1 MNKIEIRKQFPYL
14 DSNKIYFN
22 HAAVSPLPKYIAD
35 KINSYIHERS
45 VTEINNYKAG
55 LEKTENLKHQLSKL
69 LNAQS
74 ERIAFTKSVT
84 DSLNI
89 LAQGIDW
96 KQGDRIILN
105 DIEFPAN
112 VYPFLNLKNKGIE
125 IDFVKSNDGAISIVD
140 IEKLITSKTKLL
152 SISFVQFLSGFR
164 ADLKTIGELCKKNN
178 IIFCVDVIQGAGVA
192 PLDIKEMQI
201 DFLAGG
207 AHKWLMGLMGLGYLF
222 VTEELQNRIEQ
233 KNAGWLSVE
242 DEWNLLDY
250 NLEYKKD
257 ASKFHTGTF
266 SMIGITA
273 LNASLEFFNSIGFEI
288 IRNNILDNTEYFISR
303 LNEIGIKQMLQDVK
317 RNNLAGIVT
326 FPINNAEVIFEK
338 LAAKSIVGSLREGMI
353 RFSPHFYNT
362 KEEIDIVI
370 NELKTSLE

>member
-1 MNKIEIRKQFPYL
+1 MNIKELRNQFAYL
-14 DSNKIYFN
+14 KNSEKIYFN
-22 HAAVSPLPKYIAD
+22 HAAVSPLPKYVAD
-35 KINSYIHERS
+35 KVNEYIYERS
-45 VTEINNYKAG
+45 TTEINNYKAG
-55 LEKTENLKHQLSKL
+55 LEKTENLKKQLSNL
-69 LNAQS
+69 LNTEP

-112 VYPFLNLKNKGIE
+112 VYPFLNLKEQGVE
-125 IDFVKSNDGAISIVD
+125 IDFVKSQNGAINVED
-140 IEKLITSKTKLL
+140 IEKLITPKTKLL
-152 SISFVQFLSGFR
+152 SVSFVQFLSGFR
-164 ADLKTIGELCKKNN
+164 ADLKTIGEVCKKND
-178 IIFCVDVIQGAGVA
+178 IIFCVDAIQGAGVA
-192 PLDIKEMQI
+192 PLDVKKMQI
-201 DFLAGG
+201 DFLVGG

-222 VTEELQNRIEQ
+222 LTEELQNRIEQ
-233 KNAGWLSVE
+233 KTAGWLSVE

-250 NLEYKKD
+250 KLEYKKD

-273 LNASLEFFNSIGFEI
+273 LNASLEFFNSIGYNTI
-288 IRNNILDNTEYFISR
+288 QNNILDNTEYFISK
-303 LNEIGIKQMLQDVK
+303 LNEIGIKQMLQDAN

-326 FPINNAEVIFEK
+326 FPIENAEEVFEQLVVK
-338 LAAKSIVGSLREGMI
+338 NIVGSLREGMI

-362 KEEIDIVI
+362 KDEIDTVI
-370 NELKTSLE
+370 NALKL